1 MKLAQDFGL
10 SIKRA
15 SGLVQIQRSSFYYK
29 VRINRDDSGVIHRM
43 KSLIDAYKSIGLPML
58 HDILRREGL
67 VVNHKRTERIYRQ
80 QGLAISLRP
89 RRKRSA
95 ATRLVLPAATSPN
108 ERWSMDF
115 MQGVLWHGWRFRMLT
130 VVDQFTKECPV
141 IEVDTSING
150 LRVSRVME
158 WLSMTR
164 GLPESITVDNG
175 PEFAGMILDRWAYA
189 KNVKLNFIRPGK
201 PVENAFI
208 ESFNGRIRQECLNQH
223 YFLDLEEARKTIEQ
237 WRIRYNDFRPHRSLN
252 GMTPEGFA
260 QQWLAKNNTQNT
272 PKLSHEPVQTTG

>member
-1 MKLAQDFGL
+1 MKLVEDFGL
-10 SIKRA
+10 SIQRA
-15 SGLVQIQRSSFYYK
+15 AGLAQLRRSSFYY
-29 VRINRDDSGVIHRM
+29 RPRARRDDAPVISRI
-43 KSLIDAYKSIGLPML
+43 KALIDAQKSIGLPML

-89 RRKRSA
+89 RRKRAA
-95 ATRLVLPAATSPN
+95 ATRLVLPAASRPN

-115 MQGVLWHGWRFRMLT
+115 MQGVLWGGRRFRMLT

-141 IEVDTSING
+141 IEVDTSLNG
-150 LRVSRVME
+150 LRVSRVLE

-164 GLPESITVDNG
+164 VLPESITVDNG
-175 PEFAGMILDRWAYA
+175 PEFAGMTLDRWAYT
-189 KNVKLNFIRPGK
+189 KDVKLAFIRPGK

-208 ESFNGRIRQECLNQH
+208 ESFNGRLRQEGLNQH
-223 YFLDLEEARKTIEQ
+223 HFLDLEEARKTIEQ
-237 WRIRYNDFRPHRSLN
+237 WRMRDNDFRPHRALN

-260 QQWLAKNNTQNT
+260 QQWRANNTTNNT
-272 PKLSHEPVQTTG
+272 PKLSHESVQTTG

>member
-1 MKLAQDFGL
+1 MKLAHDFGL
-10 SIKRA
+10 SIQRA
-15 SGLVQIQRSSFYYK
+15 AGLAQLQRSSFYY
-29 VRINRDDSGVIHRM
+29 RSRTTRDDAPVIARITA
-43 KSLIDAYKSIGLPML
+43 LIDAHKAIGLPML

-80 QGLAISLRP
+80 QGLAITRRR
-89 RRKRSA
+89 RRKRA
-95 ATRLVLPAATSPN
+95 AGTRIVLPAANRPN

-115 MQGVLWHGWRFRMLT
+115 MQGVLWGGRRFRMLT

-150 LRVSRVME
+150 LRVSRVLE

-164 GLPESITVDNG
+164 ALPASITVDNG
-175 PEFAGMILDRWAYA
+175 PEFAGLALDRWAY
-189 KNVKLNFIRPGK
+189 VKQVHLAFIRPGK

-208 ESFNGRIRQECLNQH
+208 ESFNGRLRQECLNQH
-223 YFLDLEEARKTIEQ
+223 HFLDLEEARMTIER
-237 WRIRYNDFRPHRSLN
+237 WRLRYNDFRPHRSLS

-260 QQWLAKNNTQNT
+260 QQWQAAQHIQNT
-272 PKLSHEPVQTTG
+272 PKLSQGPVQSAG